1 MRFFIDADSFP
12 ALCRDII
19 CRAATKRRIPAVFIA
34 RSRPQLPKSPLF
46 SFIEAGD
53 DPDAADDL
61 IVAQATSADIA
72 FTRDIPLAARLV
84 SQGVLVLNDRGTVY
98 TIENIGPRLSNRDFM
113 ADMRAAGLAGMG
125 GRSYS
130 QRELLEFANA
140 FDREMTKRFPLGQ
153 RPMP

>member
-19 CRAATKRRIPAVFIA
+19 CRAASKRRIRAIFIA

-46 SFIEAGD
+46 SFVGAGD

-61 IVAQATSADIA
+61 IVEQASTEDMA

-84 SQGVLVLNDRGTVY
+84 AQGVLVLNDRGTVY
-98 TIENIGPRLSNRDFM
+98 TVENIGPRLSERDFM

-125 GRSYS
+125 GRSYG

-140 FDREMTKRFPLGQ
+140 FDRELTKRFPLPPV
-153 RPMP
+153 RES